1 MLPYLLL
8 TLIFCSSVQLN
19 IYAFEPS
26 CTYCK
31 HFLKSNINPELGCC
45 KMFKNFSYNSKGTLK
60 HIYEYSMYCRN
71 NENMCGNSGFLY
83 EEINNNEEPINED
96 INNDVKVNSD
106 NIVKENDGFNEKQL
120 SESYEELNNRC
131 CGEVNEQYEIEELE
145 RDFFDLFQKIK
156 RFNTK
161 RIYKTTKDLYKL
173 FKRK

>member
-1 MLPYLLL
+1 MLPYLLIIYIVFVSIQ
-8 TLIFCSSVQLN
+8 TTT
-19 IYAFEPS
+19 YAFEPS
-26 CTYCK
+26 CTSCK
-31 HFLKSNINPELGCC
+31 HFMESKINPNSGLGCC
-45 KMFKNFSYNSKGTLK
+45 KMFKNFSYNDKGIPK
-60 HIYEYSMYCRN
+60 NIYDFAIHCRN
-71 NENMCGNSGFLY
+71 NENMCGKSGFLY
-83 EEINNNEEPINED
+83 EEINADENLMKNDDNNN
-96 INNDVKVNSD
+96 
-106 NIVKENDGFNEKQL
+106 FNEKQL